1 MSRSAR
7 SFSRR
12 AFLARSTGLGL
23 CVLSSSVPRAVWA
36 APLGLPVGIQ
46 LWTVR
51 ESLQADPGG
60 TLEQLRQIGYR
71 TVESAGFAG
80 LSPEDFRRRIDDAG
94 LLCPSAHLDFRSAD
108 VEAIFGDAH
117 ALGAHYAVSSIL
129 RPGTGA
135 VPAVSPAL
143 QPVAN
148 ALRAMTLDD
157 ARETAELANRIGEQA
172 KRAGLQYAYHNHFF
186 EFVDQGNGAVAY
198 DVLLR
203 ETDPELVKF
212 EIDCGWMMAAG
223 YDPVRYFK
231 QYPHRFPMIHVKDF
245 LPATGGN
252 ARGAAAALRVGTEL
266 GTGFIDY
273 KPIFAAAKSQPLKYY
288 FAEQEGPFTRMT
300 QLEAA
305 KVSYDYLHALHE

>member
-1 MSRSAR
+1 MYMSGSALNV
-7 SFSRR
+7 SRR
-12 AFLARSTGLGL
+12 TFLARSAGLVIAANL
-23 CVLSSSVPRAVWA
+23 PRAVRSD
-36 APLGLPVGIQ
+36 PLGLPVGIQ

-60 TLEQLRQIGYR
+60 TLEQLRRIGYR

-80 LSPEDFRRRIDDAG
+80 LSAEDFRRRIDDAG
-94 LLCPSAHLDFRSAD
+94 LLVPSAHLDFRSGD
-108 VEAIFGDAH
+108 WEAIFGDAH
-117 ALGAHYAVSSIL
+117 TLGAHYAVSSIL

-135 VPAVSPAL
+135 VPAVGPSL
-143 QPVAN
+143 QKVAN
-148 ALRAMTLDD
+148 VLRAMTLDD
-157 ARETAELANRIGEQA
+157 AKQTAELANRIGERA

-203 ETDPELVKF
+203 ETDPTLVQF
-212 EIDCGWMMAAG
+212 EIDCGWMRAAG
-223 YDPVRYFK
+223 HDPIAYFK

-245 LPATGGN
+245 LAVTGEN
-252 ARGAAAALRVGTEL
+252 AGGAAAALRVGTEL

-305 KVSYDYLHALHE
+305 KVSYDYLHAL